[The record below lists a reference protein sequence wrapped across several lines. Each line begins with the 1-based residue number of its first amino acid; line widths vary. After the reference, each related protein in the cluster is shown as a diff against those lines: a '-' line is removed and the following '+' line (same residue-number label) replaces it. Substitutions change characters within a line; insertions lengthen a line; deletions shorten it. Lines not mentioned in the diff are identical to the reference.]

1 MYILENAKHIIFSS
15 STSQQVHDMKNIT
28 RFLLLTTL
36 LTPVL
41 EVSSLY
47 AQFDTNLFIKRAL
60 YWPESIV
67 YMGDQN
73 NDGCDDFFVTEANIP
88 TFIPPGGKLSF
99 FYGGNPVSTT
109 PAIVIPNFSPKAATG
124 CDVNRDGYRDI
135 IVQRYGTQKPP
146 IIDIYFGGPGLDSI
160 PDYTFTYHDSTV
172 IYLDM
177 YGKSWPIDFNG
188 DGYEEFIFK
197 DAIRIPGSSYQ
208 HVRINICETN
218 TFLTT
223 RDYNT
228 LLLYPDTSY
237 QLGLTFYA
245 ADLDGDGKDDI
256 SVDLYKKYAPVSSP
270 ERKRWFIYGNNEF
283 NLSNYYEFT
292 DTMQYVDH
300 MYIVQDLNNDGKGE
314 LVLANQGTHPYWF
327 TEVMSFGSRP
337 PNITPE
343 YGLNTEWSIWN
354 DGFSPGDVNND
365 GYNDFIRHIPYSSM
379 FLYLGGSP
387 MWAEKR
393 RAYGTSSSYYNLNF
407 GGRVGDVNG
416 DGIDDFC
423 IAENGYRDHTSSPPG
438 NLYIIAGSDVPNG
451 IKEDASASLAT
462 EEIQLGVSPNPS
474 SSVVSVSY
482 TLPSNGSLELKLY
495 DINGEEILSGISEKD
510 EGAHT
515 ELIDLRALSLSSGVY
530 VVSLHFT
537 GGGKELRK
545 SAKIQFVK

>member
-1 MYILENAKHIIFSS
+1 MSKLTHNPFRLVSFS
-15 STSQQVHDMKNIT
+15 V
-28 RFLLLTTL
+28 LLLLVVCTT
-36 LTPVL
+36 
-41 EVSSLY
+41 EIN
-47 AQFDTNLFIKRAL
+47 AQFDTNLFIKRAW

-73 NDGCDDFFVTEANIP
+73 GDSCDDFFITEMDNA
-88 TFIPPGGKLSF
+88 TGAGGKLSF
-99 FYGGNPVSTT
+99 FYGGNPVSTI
-109 PAIVIPNFSPKAATG
+109 PAFVIPNFSPKGTTG
-124 CDVNRDGYRDI
+124 CDVNRDGYRDF

-146 IIDIYFGGPGLDSI
+146 VIDIYFGGPGLDSI

-188 DGYEEFIFK
+188 DGYEEFVFK

-208 HVRINICETN
+208 HVRISICETN
-218 TFLTT
+218 TLLTT

-228 LLLYPDTSY
+228 LILYPDTSY

-283 NLSNYYEFT
+283 NFSNYYEFT
-292 DTMQYVDH
+292 DTIQYVDH

-343 YGLNTEWSIWN
+343 YGLNTEWAIWN
-354 DGFSPGDVNND
+354 NGFSPGDVNND
-365 GYNDFIRHIPYSSM
+365 GFNDFIRHIPYSSM

-387 MWAEKR
+387 MWVEKR
-393 RAYGTSSSYYNLNF
+393 RAYGTLSSYYSLNF

-423 IAENGYRDHTSSPPG
+423 IGENGNVDHSSLQPG

-451 IKEDASASLAT
+451 IKENGIKNDQDSGLSIGL
-462 EEIQLGVSPNPS
+462 SPNP
-474 SSVVSVSY
+474 VKTVTNVSCH
-482 TLPSNGSLELKLY
+482 LPFDGELTIELH
-495 DINGEEILSGISEKD
+495 DITGQSIYKNILQKEKGE
-510 EGAHT
+510 HT
-515 ELIDLRALSLSSGVY
+515 ELIDLSRLTISSGVY
-530 VVSLHFT
+530 ILTLGLKQGDKILSKSL
-537 GGGKELRK
+537 KLQYMK
-545 SAKIQFVK
+545 